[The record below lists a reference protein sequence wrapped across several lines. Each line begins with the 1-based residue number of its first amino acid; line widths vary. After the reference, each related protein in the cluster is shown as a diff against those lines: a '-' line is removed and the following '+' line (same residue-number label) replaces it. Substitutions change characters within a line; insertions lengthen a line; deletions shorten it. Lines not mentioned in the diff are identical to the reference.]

1 MGETVRSLGSGRK
14 LAGLFAVLGLVLVAC
29 GDGDESAGEQPNG
42 DQADQADQATEE
54 RVTGV
59 TGACP
64 DRGSATIGLATP
76 IPIDLFETYKQVVTT
91 QAEEAGH
98 EVVTVTGPLPPNPGQ
113 QVSDVNS
120 LIDRGIDV
128 LIVAPIIPQAMQ
140 PVVGRANAEGIPVVG
155 IDIAEELM
163 DQYVT
168 TITSDNFE
176 GARLAA
182 LHMAELV
189 GEGGS
194 VAIMNG
200 PEFVGRPLVE
210 RAEGF
215 AAGAQEAGLDV
226 VDTEIDPTISP
237 EGGGRIANGWKQQYP
252 DLEGVLVYGDPA
264 GLGVQSAV
272 DGSWDPVVMSMN
284 GEVAAIEAVA
294 TGSLAATY
302 DLVPVVHGYA
312 LAYAA
317 EQAFCGEELPSELKI
332 DIVQV
337 DESNVESWVPLDEQ
351 QESAFAFRLEDR
363 DGTSFVELP
372 AGFPFAD
379 SS

>member
-1 MGETVRSLGSGRK
+1 MGESRSVPKVAS
-14 LAGLFAVLGLVLVAC
+14 LFAVLALVLVAC
-29 GDGDESAGEQPNG
+29 GDGDQSNEEQSTAGQ
-42 DQADQADQATEE
+42 EE
-54 RVTGV
+54 DEVVGV

-64 DRGSATIGLATP
+64 EQGSATIGLATP

-91 QAEEAGH
+91 QAEKAGH
-98 EVVTVTGPLPPNPGQ
+98 DVVTVTGPLPPNPGQ

-140 PVVGRANAEGIPVVG
+140 PVVERANAEGIPVVG
-155 IDIAEELM
+155 IDIAEDLI

-176 GARLAA
+176 GARSAA
-182 LHMAELV
+182 VHMGSIV
-189 GEGGS
+189 GEGGT

-210 RAEGF
+210 RASGF
-215 AAGAQEAGLDV
+215 AAGAQEAGLEV
-226 VDTEIDPTISP
+226 VDTQIDPTISP
-237 EGGGRIANGWKQQYP
+237 EGGAQIANGWKQQYP
-252 DLEGVLVYGDPA
+252 DLEGILVYGDPA

-272 DGSWDPVVMSMN
+272 GGGWDPVVMSMN
-284 GEVAAIEAVA
+284 GEVAAIEAVQS
-294 TGSLAATY
+294 GSLAATY

-312 LAYAA
+312 LTYAA
-317 EQAFCGEELPSELKI
+317 EQAFCGRELPKEMKV
-332 DIVQV
+332 DVVQV

-351 QESAFAFRLEDR
+351 QEGAFAFRLEDR

-372 AGFPFAD
+372 EGFPFAE
-379 SS
+379 SN